1 MTETVQDLTSDVN
14 KQKEE
19 YRMIFKQMQETFNK
33 QLEELKEI
41 KKQEEEKQ
49 IKNEIENQ
57 KRIEN
62 FSSDFNKIK
71 NNVDKTMKYIQDQF
85 K

>member
-1 MTETVQDLTSDVN
+1 MTETVQDLTSEVN

-19 YRMIFKQMQETFNK
+19 YRKIFKQMQGTFNK

-62 FSSDFNKIK
+62 FSSDYNKIK

>member
-1 MTETVQDLTSDVN
+1 
-14 KQKEE
+14 
-19 YRMIFKQMQETFNK
+19 MIFKQMQETSNK
-33 QLEELKEI
+33 QLEELKEM

-62 FSSDFNKIK
+62 FSSDYKKIK